1 MNLTDDDLKL
11 IKKDCSYF
19 NILLY
24 NCIDSKEI
32 NADKLSIAFDDI
44 IAVYEKLFDFSIA
57 LAGYQFIGL
66 SLQNN
71 LYYIS
76 NVYLVIAYFILA
88 FGFLLSIFGALL
100 CFIPIEFLRTCR
112 HENIQFIIHS
122 INKYR
127 HVFKLADKLIYFNC
141 ILFIVPINIIV
152 YNTLNTYFGVVYSIV
167 SCLLF
172 VLGIASHYVI
182 IVRRQILGKSKRNIY

>member
-1 MNLTDDDLKL
+1 MNLTDDEIKL
-11 IKKDCSYF
+11 IKSDCTYF

-24 NCIDSKEI
+24 NSIDNNEI
-32 NADKLSIAFDDI
+32 NPDKLSNAFDDI
-44 IAVYEKLFDFSIA
+44 ISVYEKLFDFSLG

-71 LYYIS
+71 LYYVS

-88 FGFLLSIFGALL
+88 FGFMLSMFGVLL
-100 CFIPIEFLRTCR
+100 CFLPIEFLRSCR
-112 HENIQFIIHS
+112 HENIQFIIKS
-122 INKYR
+122 FNKYKGI
-127 HVFKLADKLIYFNC
+127 FKLADKLIYFNC

-152 YNTLNTYFGVVYSIV
+152 YNTLNTYFGIVYSII

-172 VLGIASHYVI
+172 IFGIVAHYYI
-182 IVRRQILGKSKRNIY
+182 IIRRQIFGKSRRNIY